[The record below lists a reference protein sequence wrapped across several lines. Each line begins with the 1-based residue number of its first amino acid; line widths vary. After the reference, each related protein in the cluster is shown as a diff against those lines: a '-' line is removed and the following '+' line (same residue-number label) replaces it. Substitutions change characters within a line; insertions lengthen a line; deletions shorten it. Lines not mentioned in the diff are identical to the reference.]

1 MAKLLGMV
9 RFAYEQRSRPQKVPD
24 YDDEI
29 RKLDGER
36 AKMVG
41 LVLSLDSYADRQL
54 PILNLNVPAYSLLSA
69 FRV

>member
-1 MAKLLGMV
+1 MAKLLGML
-9 RFAYEQRSRPQKVPD
+9 RFACEQRSRPQKVPD

-41 LVLSLDSYADRQL
+41 LVLSLDSCVDCRL
-54 PILNLNVPAYSLLSA
+54 PILSASAYCLLSA
-69 FRV
+69 LLV